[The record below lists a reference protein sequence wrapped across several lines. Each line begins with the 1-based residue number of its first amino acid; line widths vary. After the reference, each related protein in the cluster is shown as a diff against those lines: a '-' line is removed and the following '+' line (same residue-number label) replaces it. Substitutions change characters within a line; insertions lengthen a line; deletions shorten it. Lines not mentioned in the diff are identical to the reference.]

1 MKEKRSKKE
10 SNKEEA
16 KQEGRNVTV
25 FASFSEAAAPQENL
39 KIDWPSFIR
48 FFNDTLRR
56 HGSQIARIEFL
67 SKSKKSR
74 VQSIV
79 NNYNTKQAL
88 VTAIEKM
95 ARSDFLN
102 GRIQGAR
109 SNRAFIASFIW
120 LTESDD
126 HFEKVLNGYYDNPP
140 ATELTPDEQRQLEQ
154 ERYRQ
159 QQDACRAEA
168 RRIDEEERER
178 RERERDERAR
188 HCVSYEEYQRLKAEG
203 QVPTLNIK
211 L

>member
-16 KQEGRNVTV
+16 KQEGHTGLD
-25 FASFSEAAAPQENL
+25 FAPLQQASPSEDL
-39 KIDWPSFIR
+39 KINWEAFIR
-48 FFNDTLRR
+48 FFNATLKL
-56 HGSQIARIEFL
+56 HGSNIRPIAYL
-67 SKSKKSR
+67 SKGKKSR
-74 VQSIV
+74 VQSLV
-79 NNYNTKQAL
+79 NHWNTKQAL
-88 VTAIEKM
+88 VDAVVNM

-102 GRIQGAR
+102 GRKKGYP
-109 SNRAFIASFIW
+109 FIASFIW

-159 QQDACRAEA
+159 QQDARRAEA
-168 RRIDEEERER
+168 RRIEEEEREQ

-188 HCVSYEEYQRLKAEG
+188 HCVSYEEYQRMKQQGL
-203 QVPTLNIK
+203 LNP
-211 L
+211 

>member
-1 MKEKRSKKE
+1 M
-10 SNKEEA
+10 
-16 KQEGRNVTV
+16 
-25 FASFSEAAAPQENL
+25 
-39 KIDWPSFIR
+39 
-48 FFNDTLRR
+48 
-56 HGSQIARIEFL
+56 
-67 SKSKKSR
+67 
-74 VQSIV
+74 QSIV

-140 ATELTPDEQRQLEQ
+140 ATELTADEQRQLEA

-159 QQDACRAEA
+159 QQDARRAEA
-168 RRIDEEERER
+168 RRIEEEEREQR
-178 RERERDERAR
+178 ARERDERAR
-188 HCVSYEEYQRLKAEG
+188 HCVSYEEYQRMKKQGL
-203 QVPTLNIK
+203 LNP
-211 L
+211 LNP

>member
-16 KQEGRNVTV
+16 KEEGRNVTV

-56 HGSQIARIEFL
+56 HGSPIARIEFL
-67 SKSKKSR
+67 SKGKKSR

-140 ATELTPDEQRQLEQ
+140 TQELTSSGDTAAIIGCIFPPEFF
-154 ERYRQ
+154 
-159 QQDACRAEA
+159 CRSMTKPAASRKRFAKNSANGARKGHAEPSA
-168 RRIDEEERER
+168 TKNTSE
-178 RERERDERAR
+178 
-188 HCVSYEEYQRLKAEG
+188 
-203 QVPTLNIK
+203 
-211 L
+211 